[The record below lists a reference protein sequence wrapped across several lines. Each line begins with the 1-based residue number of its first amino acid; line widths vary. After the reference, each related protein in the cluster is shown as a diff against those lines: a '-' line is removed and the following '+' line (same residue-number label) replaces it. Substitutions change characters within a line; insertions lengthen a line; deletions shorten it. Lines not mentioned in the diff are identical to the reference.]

1 MSDGRWEAEERRQ
14 LDEKYL
20 HMCQVAEDSA
30 RELMERDKML
40 AGAFRHEK
48 ELKAKIHRLEDYIDN
63 IAAIIAYQC
72 SLKDQDLWMA
82 DMIKEGLYKPD
93 EETLDI
99 LKEDGRYRYGED

>member
-40 AGAFRHEK
+40 TGAFNK
-48 ELKAKIHRLEDYIDN
+48 ERDLKAKIHRLEHYIDN
-63 IAAIIAYQC
+63 IAAIIDYQC
-72 SLKDQDLWMA
+72 PLKEQDQWLA
-82 DMIKEGLYKPD
+82 DMIKEGLYKP
-93 EETLDI
+93 EED
-99 LKEDGRYRYGED
+99 D

>member
-1 MSDGRWEAEERRQ
+1 MSDGREEAKERQR
-14 LDEKYL
+14 LEDKYL
-20 HMCQVAEDSA
+20 YMCQIAEDSA

-40 AGAFRHEK
+40 SGAFNREK
-48 ELKAKIHRLEDYIDN
+48 DLQAKIHRLEDYIDN

-93 EETLDI
+93 EEMLDI